1 MQDNIPI
8 YLALV
13 SQQKLV
19 CILFGVDCSIS
30 AMQSTYNLLWNDYM
44 CCEWS
49 AMLQINILSQQQL
62 RKGLLQTKPYELVY
76 ISLII
81 LFQIYGNA

>member
-1 MQDNIPI
+1 MNGKCGIYRLTMQDNIPI

-49 AMLQINILSQQQL
+49 AMLQINILSQQQ
-62 RKGLLQTKPYELVY
+62 
-76 ISLII
+76 
-81 LFQIYGNA
+81 QIQKRLATNKTI